1 MVDYGNESNPGVIA
15 LVGEDLGGDHPKTAG
30 GTDRSPCRGGRHLVF
45 VEGFRGGPGRSGQIW
60 SKDFCGRSLARM
72 NHRVIPYAA
81 KREIVNDHWK
91 MWRCIESK

>member
-1 MVDYGNESNPGVIA
+1 MYSEVEVPSLPGVIA

-30 GTDRSPCRGGRHLVF
+30 GTDRSPCRGSRHLVF
-45 VEGFRGGPGRSGQIW
+45 VEGFRRGSRAKRRSSWGW
-60 SKDFCGRSLARM
+60 VFSLAKM

-91 MWRCIESK
+91 MWCIESK